1 MNISVT
7 TLKTFIIGVVLLDF
21 GPASVLIYK
30 SKAGADLLGLFT
42 ILVGSM
48 AIKCL

>member
-1 MNISVT
+1 MNISAT
-7 TLKTFIIGVVLLDF
+7 ALQTFIIDVVLSDL
-21 GPASVLIYK
+21 GLASVLIYK

-42 ILVGSM
+42 IPVGSM